1 MSTTPVTARMLE
13 TLLGE
18 WRSPGPA
25 YESLA
30 DRIRLL
36 VLDGRLTVDT
46 RLPAERDLAA
56 RLCLSRTTVAA
67 AYRRLREGGYAI
79 SVRGSGTLTRLPSS
93 AQVTHLAFGDG
104 LLDLTKAALPAPTV
118 LAAEAREAAG
128 DLAAYLGDAGYD
140 PIGLAVLR
148 QAIAQRYAER
158 GLPTDPDEILVTV
171 GAQQAIVLVA
181 RALLTRGD
189 RVLIEAPTYPHA
201 YEALQAA
208 GARLVSVPVT
218 ADYGN
223 QGQGQGQGQG
233 VADDGWDVAALE
245 SAIRRTSP
253 ALAYL
258 MPDFQNP
265 TGRSM
270 SAPLRER
277 LIDLAAGQ
285 GTIVVADET
294 PAELDIDRPG
304 TLLPLPAY
312 AGGQEASVILLG
324 SASKAMWGGLR
335 IGWIRATRTMIRRL
349 AAVRA
354 GIDLGTPIFEQ
365 VLTARML
372 PHLDEIL
379 RDRRSMLERGRDA
392 VETQLAARFPDW
404 QVPHVDGG
412 LAAWVNIGAPV
423 SSQLALAA
431 RNHGLLITAGPR
443 FGIDGAFERYL
454 RVPITFT
461 PAQVERAVD
470 ALALAWPTLARHP
483 MPDPEYLAAVV

>member
-18 WRSPGPA
+18 WRSPAAPA

-36 VLDGRLTVDT
+36 VLDGRLTIDT
-46 RLPAERDLAA
+46 RLPAERDLAH
-56 RLCLSRTTVAA
+56 RLALSRTTVAA
-67 AYRRLREGGYAI
+67 AYRRLREGGYAV
-79 SVRGSGTLTRLPSS
+79 SVRGSGTLTRIPSHTPI
-93 AQVTHLAFGDG
+93 AHATAGDG
-104 LLDLTKAALPAPTV
+104 LLDYTKAALAAPAV
-118 LAAEAREAAG
+118 LAAEARAAADELVG
-128 DLAAYLGDAGYD
+128 YLGGTGYD
-140 PIGLAVLR
+140 PVGLPVLR
-148 QAIAQRYAER
+148 EAIANRYEQR

-171 GAQQAIVLVA
+171 GAQQAIVLIA
-181 RALLTRGD
+181 RTLLTRGD
-189 RVLIEAPTYPHA
+189 RVVIETPTYPHA

-208 GARLVSVPVT
+208 GARLVSVPVM
-218 ADYGN
+218 ADYRD
-223 QGQGQGQGQG
+223 GQA
-233 VADDGWDVAALE
+233 VDGWDAPALDA
-245 SAIRRTSP
+245 AIRRTSP

-270 SAPLRER
+270 SVPLREH
-277 LIDLAAGQ
+277 LIDVAAGQ

-294 PAELDIDRPG
+294 PAELNIDRPD

-312 AGGQEASVILLG
+312 AGGQEASVILIG
-324 SASKAMWGGLR
+324 SASKAVWGGLR
-335 IGWIRATRTMIRRL
+335 IGWIRAGRTMIRRL

-365 VLTARML
+365 VLTARLL
-372 PHLDEIL
+372 PGLDGIL
-379 RDRRSMLERGRDA
+379 RDRRSMLERGRAA
-392 VETQLAARFPDW
+392 VVSQLAARFPQW

-454 RVPITFT
+454 RVPI
-461 PAQVERAVD
+461 AVNADQVEGAVD
-470 ALALAWPTLARHP
+470 ALAAAWPTLARHP

>member
-1 MSTTPVTARMLE
+1 MSTTPVTARMLQ

-18 WRSPGPA
+18 WRSSGPV

-36 VLDGRLTVDT
+36 VLDGRLTIDT

-56 RLCLSRTTVAA
+56 RLALSRTTVAA

-93 AQVTHLAFGDG
+93 AQVAHITFGDG
-104 LLDLTKAALPAPTV
+104 LLDLTKAALPAPAA
-118 LAAEAREAAG
+118 LGAEARAAAE
-128 DLAAYLGDAGYD
+128 DLAGYLGDTGYD
-140 PIGLAVLR
+140 PVGLPVLR
-148 QAIAQRYAER
+148 QAIARRYEER
-158 GLPTDPDEILVTV
+158 GLPTDPEEILVTV
-171 GAQQAIVLVA
+171 GAQQAIVLIA

-189 RVLIEAPTYPHA
+189 RVLIETPTYPHA

-208 GARLVSVPVT
+208 GARLVSLPVT
-218 ADYGN
+218 ADYGHA
-223 QGQGQGQGQG
+223 Q
-233 VADDGWDVAALE
+233 ADDGWNVASLE

-270 SAPLRER
+270 SAALRER
-277 LIDLAAGQ
+277 LIDLSAGQ
-285 GTIVVADET
+285 GTIIVADET
-294 PAELDIDRPG
+294 PAELGIDRPG

-312 AGGQEASVILLG
+312 AGGQEASVVLLG

-365 VLTARML
+365 VLTARLL
-372 PHLDEIL
+372 PRLDEIL
-379 RDRRSMLERGRDA
+379 RDRRGMLERGRDA
-392 VETQLAARFPDW
+392 VETQLASRFPDW

-443 FGIDGAFERYL
+443 FGFDGAFERYL
-454 RVPITFT
+454 RVPITSS

>member
-18 WRSPGPA
+18 WRSSGPA

-30 DRIRLL
+30 DRIHLL
-36 VLDGRLTVDT
+36 VLDGRLTIDT
-46 RLPAERDLAA
+46 RLPAERDLAT
-56 RLCLSRTTVAA
+56 RLGLSRTTVAA

-93 AQVTHLAFGDG
+93 APVTHITFGEG
-104 LLDLTKAALPAPTV
+104 LLDLTKAALPAPAA
-118 LAAEAREAAG
+118 LAAEARGAAE
-128 DLAAYLGDAGYD
+128 DLAAYVGDTGYD
-140 PIGLAVLR
+140 PVGLSVLR
-148 QAIAQRYAER
+148 QAIAQRYAHR
-158 GLPTDPDEILVTV
+158 GLPTDPEEILVTV
-171 GAQQAIVLVA
+171 GAQQAIVLIA

-189 RVLIEAPTYPHA
+189 RVLIETPTYPHA

-218 ADYGN
+218 ADYGTLR
-223 QGQGQGQGQG
+223 QAHGQ
-233 VADDGWDVAALE
+233 ADDGWDVASLE

-270 SAPLRER
+270 SASLRER

-285 GTIVVADET
+285 GTIVIADET

-304 TLLPLPAY
+304 TLLPMPAY

-379 RDRRSMLERGRDA
+379 RDRRGMLERGRDA
-392 VETQLAARFPDW
+392 VESQLASRFPDW

-454 RVPITFT
+454 RVPITSS

-483 MPDPEYLAAVV
+483 MPDPEYLSAVV